1 MNPTMGLETTRNF
14 QNSCLRNSRRL
25 LLTFWKK
32 FRGNWLEK
40 CGSRKIALHES
51 NRVDQKIISTNLWY
65 LAVQNFIG
73 RFPRKFRGGVTFYI
87 IAILNQSSYF
97 KRYSRRLLLKTLT
110 LFFVMFLFDP
120 AENRDQKGILGRKGL
135 TAFDVIKRLSPTI
148 LYNVN
153 EDIA

>member
-1 MNPTMGLETTRNF
+1 MASEKLPFMKAIVSTKKSYRPIYDIWQFKTLLEDF
-14 QNSCLRNSRRL
+14 QENS
-25 LLTFWKK
+25 
-32 FRGNWLEK
+32 
-40 CGSRKIALHES
+40 
-51 NRVDQKIISTNLWY
+51 
-65 LAVQNFIG
+65 
-73 RFPRKFRGGVTFYI
+73 RGGVTFCI

-110 LFFVMFLFDP
+110 HFFLMFPLDP

-135 TAFDVIKRLSPTI
+135 TAFDVIKRLLPTI

>member
-1 MNPTMGLETTRNF
+1 MKAIVSTKKSYRPIYDIWQFKTLLEDF
-14 QNSCLRNSRRL
+14 QENS
-25 LLTFWKK
+25 
-32 FRGNWLEK
+32 
-40 CGSRKIALHES
+40 
-51 NRVDQKIISTNLWY
+51 
-65 LAVQNFIG
+65 
-73 RFPRKFRGGVTFYI
+73 RGGVTFYV

-97 KRYSRRLLLKTLT
+97 KRCSRRLLLKTLT
-110 LFFVMFLFDP
+110 HFFFVFPLDP

>member
-1 MNPTMGLETTRNF
+1 MEDF
-14 QNSCLRNSRRL
+14 QENS
-25 LLTFWKK
+25 
-32 FRGNWLEK
+32 
-40 CGSRKIALHES
+40 
-51 NRVDQKIISTNLWY
+51 
-65 LAVQNFIG
+65 
-73 RFPRKFRGGVTFYI
+73 RGGVTFYI

-135 TAFDVIKRLSPTI
+135 TAFDVIKRLSPAI